1 MIKNFSGL
9 YLIGNFQPNYAY
21 KRYVY
26 KKKSKLS
33 FYKNDILYKTLFLAI
48 TTKGQKIPDI

>member
-1 MIKNFSGL
+1 MIRNFSGL
-9 YLIGNFQPNYAY
+9 NLIGNFHPNYAY